1 MDFIYPLTRIVSEC
15 IGKTIDKFNFRR
27 NHIAARHLVILIFAT
42 MSFSLGVYI
51 LLTGRPFPHF
61 TPVSFG
67 LIVAIGLISFLA
79 NVFDFGSLK
88 LNDISLREPMLG
100 FKPILAGLFG
110 YMLFPAERKASY
122 LIAFGLGATVV
133 YFGTHRRK
141 LRVRQKKG
149 MFYMFMAV
157 FFYAVLPSM
166 YKHTLSYVS
175 PEYITF
181 LRASSILVLSLIF
194 LPPKKITKPRG
205 KVIYGLASGLVYSV
219 GTVASLYAIQ
229 KLGVVV
235 TMLLLLLEP
244 GLKYLISW
252 FILKEKVRKG
262 EVASSIALAVIVFA
276 AIVK

>member
-1 MDFIYPLTRIVSEC
+1 MDYIYPLTRIVTEG
-15 IGKTIDKFNFRR
+15 IGKTIDKFNFRK
-27 NHIAARHLVILIFAT
+27 NHIAARHLVILIFAA

-51 LLTGRPFPHF
+51 LITGKPFPHF
-61 TPVSFG
+61 TPVAFE

-88 LNDISLREPMLG
+88 LNDLSLREPMLG

-110 YMLFPAERKASY
+110 YMLFPAERKTSY
-122 LIAFGLGATVV
+122 LIAFGLGTIAV
-133 YFGTHRRK
+133 YLGTHRRK
-141 LRVRQKKG
+141 LRVNQKKG
-149 MFYMFMAV
+149 MFYMLMAV

-166 YKHTLSYVS
+166 YKNTLNYLS

-181 LRASSILVLSLIF
+181 FRASSILVLSLIF
-194 LPPKKITKPRG
+194 LRPKKISGPRG
-205 KVIYGLASGLVYSV
+205 KVIYGLASGLVYSL

-244 GLKYLISW
+244 ALKYLISW

-262 EVASSIALAVIVFA
+262 EVASSAALAIIVFA